1 MKQWLTAKDISEQRL
16 PGLPE
21 SKSGVLRYAKL
32 NNWECQTTASSGGL
46 RYEFHISNLSKA
58 AREALQEQHRL
69 AVLKKM
75 TLRPTAAQGNKT
87 LIAPSSKN
95 NTSIRQR
102 DTANGRAMVLR
113 AIQGM
118 VDEGISQESAIATIL
133 TQAQLGTLG
142 QSNPVLEKAL
152 AESVDARG
160 HSSHVHSCDSQPA
173 VRSYPSKR
181 SIMRWFAEVK
191 KQGDLIPKKREKSPL
206 PSWFA
211 TFRQYYN
218 VPEKPSVNG
227 AYEQFREN
235 WQGDVPCPSIY
246 AVRRALNKLGK
257 VEREKGRMGSHDLV
271 NIRPFARRRFDH
283 LLPCDIYSADGHTF
297 DGEVSH
303 PLHGRPFRPEITT
316 FIDIATRRVVGVSV
330 TLAESGI
337 AVLDALM
344 DACKCGVPALI
355 YVDNGSGYV
364 NHMLK
369 DEAKGILAR
378 LGSEMTH
385 SLPYNS
391 KARGVI
397 ERVHQT
403 LWVAG
408 AKTLPNYVGQDMD
421 RQARL
426 ANFTASRKG
435 AQGNGPIST
444 MSWEAFMKWVDERVD
459 WYNKRPHSSLPKIDD
474 QGTKRHQTPLEVW
487 MDKVATGWEPLEL
500 SNDEIAHV
508 FRPREER
515 TVVRGEVRLFN
526 NRYFSPELEE
536 FHGLNVHVAYDIH
549 DANRV
554 WVFDME
560 TGELIAQADW
570 NANESKYFPDS
581 MLNQAREKRAQ
592 GRLNRA
598 MKKVDEI
605 EAERT
610 GNGSLEASYSTF
622 YLEEQNRL
630 DAWQGAFSLIS
641 AQRVNTQQAE
651 PIIDPVAWQAD
662 NTRQP
667 ANPYEPLS
675 PAGRYALYQAC
686 QHDPEQAQQHQRWL
700 GTYPLTKE
708 YQYFRSLDESSHERD
723 DINKKQE
730 PSS

>member
-75 TLRPTAAQGNKT
+75 TLRPTAAQGNKA
-87 LIAPSSKN
+87 LIAPNSKSH
-95 NTSIRQR
+95 TSLRQR

-133 TQAQLGTLG
+133 TQAQLGSLA

-160 HSSHVHSCDSQPA
+160 HSSDSQQ
-173 VRSYPSKR
+173 VGRSYPSKR

-191 KQGDLIPKKREKSPL
+191 KQGDLIPKKREKAPL

-211 TFRQYYN
+211 RFRKFYN

-235 WQGDVPCPSIY
+235 WQGDEPCPSIY

-426 ANFTASRKG
+426 ANFKASRKG
-435 AQGNGPIST
+435 VQGDGPIST
-444 MSWEAFMKWVDERVD
+444 LSWEAFMKWVDERVA
-459 WYNKRPHSSLPKIDD
+459 WYNKRPHSSLPKMDD
-474 QGTKRHQTPLEVW
+474 QGTKRHQTPVEVW

-560 TGELIAQADW
+560 TGELIAHADW

-598 MKKVDEI
+598 MKRVDEI

-610 GNGSLEASYSTF
+610 GNGVLEQSPLAQP
-622 YLEEQNRL
+622 YLEDQSRL
-630 DAWQGAFSLIS
+630 DAWQEEFALTS
-641 AQRVNTQQAE
+641 AQLTSAQLTAQLAQ
-651 PIIDPVAWQAD
+651 PVERPNVSQEKAC
-662 NTRQP
+662 QP

-686 QHDPEQAQQHQRWL
+686 QRDPEQAQQHQRWL
-700 GTYPLTKE
+700 STYPLTKE
-708 YQYFRSLDESSHERD
+708 YQYFHSLDDSSSEQED
-723 DINKKQE
+723 VNKKQE
-730 PSS
+730 YSS